1 MDYVGT
7 VKELRAIASAMASGN
22 RSNEALGAVYDSLM
36 ELSYKLQDAATD
48 GSSIT
53 RNNGDVKMKYTF
65 DNATF
70 SDLHK
75 EAFGFRPDSGDQQIW
90 DCSSDDDKQEW
101 WDDMC
106 NEIKTEDV

>member
-1 MDYVGT
+1 
-7 VKELRAIASAMASGN
+7 
-22 RSNEALGAVYDSLM
+22 
-36 ELSYKLQDAATD
+36 
-48 GSSIT
+48 
-53 RNNGDVKMKYTF
+53 MKYTF

-106 NEIKTEDV
+106 NEITTEDV